1 MRYCIFVA
9 FNYFHKMILQ
19 LCLYDFQLYFLI
31 TKREEN
37 WKWFRLKK
45 KKKKSE
51 PTNQHGLTAAYV
63 VGVIFM
69 ELYYNCED
77 ITAFLKLS

>member
-1 MRYCIFVA
+1 MV
-9 FNYFHKMILQ
+9 Q
-19 LCLYDFQLYFLI
+19 V
-31 TKREEN
+31 
-37 WKWFRLKK
+37 K

-63 VGVIFM
+63 LGVIFM